1 MRKQVPGSWPI
12 FWFRKGEDRVNT
24 LFFEGWRCS
33 HHSWCREMCFSGCRL
48 RFGCCDHMVYCR
60 LSRTRQVLAF
70 LFPPMETVCSQ
81 SSDAGCDDSTQSRA
95 LGCAKVAKLLP
106 PAAGSMVLQFPLLL
120 GKVWLSVQSQL
131 GKQPQETV
139 FRAVA
144 LSACSSTVT
153 NSIWGQSWA
162 LPVGSDRHSHF
173 LFDCVNRLLG
183 WAHATVVSVRRCQ
196 HVSVQAACALPA
208 ESKLLFLWGFL

>member
-48 RFGCCDHMVYCR
+48 HFGFCDHMVYCR

-106 PAAGSMVLQFPLLL
+106 PAAGSMVLQFPLLAWKGL
-120 GKVWLSVQSQL
+120 ALCAVTAWEAASRDSVQSSRI
-131 GKQPQETV
+131 V
-139 FRAVA
+139 
-144 LSACSSTVT
+144 C
-153 NSIWGQSWA
+153 
-162 LPVGSDRHSHF
+162 
-173 LFDCVNRLLG
+173 LL
-183 WAHATVVSVRRCQ
+183 Q
-196 HVSVQAACALPA
+196 HRD
-208 ESKLLFLWGFL
+208 K